1 MHRPLLASGST
12 SLAALLLSAAVASEP
27 QGQQHPCA
35 AVRVASERLA
45 CYDQAFGLPAE
56 HLEPPVAAAAA
67 AAAAK
72 AGQDFGFSEAE
83 KRARTTDPD
92 QTALV
97 DRLEAVVAGIGRH
110 GTGEMIVNLDNGQ
123 IWMQAES
130 VTSARLR
137 VGDQVTIRKA
147 SMGSYQLLTPG
158 RIAMRVRRLK

>member
-1 MHRPLLASGST
+1 MHRPLLASAST
-12 SLAALLLSAAVASEP
+12 SLAALLLTAAVASEP
-27 QGQQHPCA
+27 QGQQHPCT

-56 HLEPPVAAAAA
+56 HREPPVAA

-83 KRARTTDPD
+83 KRARTTDAD
-92 QTALV
+92 KTDLA

-110 GTGEMIVNLDNGQ
+110 GTGEMIVTLDNGQ
-123 IWMQAES
+123 VWMQAES

-137 VGDQVTIRKA
+137 VGDRVTIRKA
-147 SMGSYQLLTPG
+147 SMGSYQLLTPV
-158 RIAMRVRRLK
+158 RIAMRVRRVK